1 MVYPTSNTMGKQ
13 NIAGKIIELKNADL
27 ALRDKLLKS
36 GQLSDS
42 YNEEMQKLHN
52 SNAKTLS
59 ELIET
64 IGYPTIGKVGKEA
77 SEAAWLII
85 QHSIGDPIFM
95 RRSAELLR
103 IAVDANEADPINLA
117 YLTDRIAAF
126 ENRPQL
132 YGTQFDWDEKGNLT
146 PNLFDDL
153 RRVNDRRK
161 SIGLNSLE
169 EQTQLMQKRVVEEKQ
184 MPHVDFEK
192 RKIALEEWK
201 KSVGWTK

>member
-1 MVYPTSNTMGKQ
+1 MGKQ
-13 NIAGKIIELKNADL
+13 NITGKIIELKNADL

-36 GQLSDS
+36 GKLSDG

-103 IAVDANEADPINLA
+103 IAVDANEADQVNLA

-153 RRVNDRRK
+153 TRVNDRRK

-184 MPHVDFEK
+184 MPPVDFEK

-201 KSVGWTK
+201 KRVGWTK